1 MIQLGRS
8 FHKIGPVT
16 VVALVPVSV
25 LVRGTYKSSSC
36 LVVPPVCS
44 LTVENYM
51 NQFGYSPFKA
61 LYIVM
66 HFSKTNLSLIVIHC
80 SSFMIGVTWSYLLA
94 PSVAT
99 LDAKVCIFLPYKE
112 ELYL

>member
-1 MIQLGRS
+1 MIQSDRS

-16 VVALVPVSV
+16 VVALVPESV

-36 LVVPPVCS
+36 LVVPPVCF
-44 LTVENYM
+44 LTVENCK
-51 NQFGYSPFKA
+51 NQSRYSPFKA

-80 SSFMIGVTWSYLLA
+80 SSFMIGVTWSYLVI
-94 PSVAT
+94 PPVAT
-99 LDAKVCIFLPYKE
+99 FHAKLCNFCTL
-112 ELYL
+112 